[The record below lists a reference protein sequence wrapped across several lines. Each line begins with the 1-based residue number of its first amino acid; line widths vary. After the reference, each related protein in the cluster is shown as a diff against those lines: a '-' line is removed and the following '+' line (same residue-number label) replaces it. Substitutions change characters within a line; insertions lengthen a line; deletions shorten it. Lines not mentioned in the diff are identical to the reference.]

1 MKENICDRV
10 HRLQEWL
17 YEHNLQA
24 YIIPSSD
31 PHGSEYTPEHWQ
43 CRQWISGFDG
53 SAGTAVVAYNNGESA
68 SALWTDSRYFI
79 AAEDALAGTPFTL
92 MKERVEGTP
101 TIAEWLASRLGSG
114 DRVGIDGKVFAISE
128 AKALESELLKYGI
141 EVESRFS
148 APDELW
154 EDRPSLPTAPVKI
167 QPMEWAGEDVGSK
180 IRRLMDE
187 VERKGCSQMLVSQLD
202 EVAWL
207 LNLRGSDVHCN
218 PVFVSYCLVG
228 RDKTTLFC
236 DKHKIGLEVVA
247 YLSENKVNVEDYSQI
262 EDTLKQSSKTI
273 MLSPQTNVAIASV
286 CTNKDRGESVICN
299 SPISSMKSKKNES
312 EIRGMRQAMLQDGVA
327 LVKWLHWLET
337 AVPKGG
343 ETEMSI
349 DAKLT
354 ELRQAN
360 ADFEGLSFD
369 TIAAY
374 KEHGAIVHYEATKET
389 DVPLKS
395 EGLLLVD
402 TGAQYTC
409 GTTDI
414 TRTLLLGG
422 EPTDEERRVY
432 TLVLKGHIA
441 LSRLKF
447 PRHASGTQLDLAAR
461 SAMWREGYNYGH
473 GTGHGVGSHL
483 CVHEGP
489 HQIRMNYVGAPISE
503 GMTVTDEP
511 GIYLAGRFGVRIE
524 NVLLCVPYKETE
536 FGSFVG
542 FEPLT
547 LCPIDLRPIEWTMLD
562 DDEKTW
568 IDNYHALV
576 AQMLMPLI
584 DDVTDRQWLLK
595 ATRKIEERNMS

>member
-1 MKENICDRV
+1 MDKKVVCHRV
-10 HRLQEWL
+10 ERLRQWMSEHR
-17 YEHNLQA
+17 LQA
-24 YIIPSSD
+24 YIIGSGD

-53 SAGTAVVAYNNGESA
+53 SAGTAVIATEAVGA
-68 SALWTDSRYFI
+68 ALWTDSRYFLA
-79 AAEDALAGTPFTL
+79 AAEALADTPFVL

-101 TIAEWLASRLGSG
+101 SIAEWLCGGLRPG
-114 DRVGIDGKVFAISE
+114 DRVGVDGNVCALCE
-128 AKALESELLKYGI
+128 AEDLRNTLYKYGI
-141 EVESRFS
+141 ELVTSLS

-154 EDRPSLPTAPVKI
+154 EDRPALPAAPIRV
-167 QPMEWAGEDVGSK
+167 QPLMWAGEDARSK
-180 IRRLMDE
+180 IGRLMDE
-187 VERKGCSQMLVSQLD
+187 VESKGCSKILVSQLD

-218 PVFVSYCLVG
+218 PVFVSYCLVS
-228 RDKTTLFC
+228 RETTTLFC
-236 DKHKIGLEVVA
+236 DSRKITADVAA
-247 YLSENKVNVEDYSQI
+247 YLEEIDVRVI
-262 EDTLKQSSKTI
+262 EYAETESVLRQTPGKI
-273 MLSPQTNVAIASV
+273 MLSPLTNATIASV
-286 CTNKDRGESVICN
+286 CISKERGESLMAA
-299 SPISSMKSKKNES
+299 SPISPMKSRKNDS
-312 EIRGMRQAMLQDGVA
+312 EVRGMRQAMLQDGVA
-327 LVKWLHWLET
+327 LVKWLRWLEE
-337 AVPKGG
+337 AVPRGS

-354 ELRQAN
+354 ELRAEF

-374 KEHGAIVHYEATKET
+374 KEHGAIVHYEATPET
-389 DVPLKS
+389 DVPIKA

-414 TRTLLLGG
+414 TRTLLMGV
-422 EPTDEERRVY
+422 EATEEERRVY

-447 PRHASGTQLDLAAR
+447 PRNASGTQLDLAAR
-461 SAMWREGYNYGH
+461 AAMWREGYNYGH

-489 HQIRMNYVGAPISE
+489 HQIRMNYVAAPISE

-511 GIYLAGRFGVRIE
+511 GIYLAGRFGVITE

-536 FGSFVG
+536 FGIFVG

-547 LCPIDLRPIEWTMLD
+547 LCPIDLRPVDWGIITPEEKEWIN
-562 DDEKTW
+562 E
-568 IDNYHALV
+568 YHAIV
-576 AQMLMPLI
+576 AEKLMPLLA
-584 DDVTDRQWLLK
+584 DEADRQWLRK
-595 ATRKIEERNMS
+595 ATEKYSL

>member
-10 HRLQEWL
+10 QRLQEWL
-17 YEHNLQA
+17 REHDLQA

-43 CRQWISGFDG
+43 CRQWISGFGG
-53 SAGTAVVAYNNGESA
+53 SAGTAVVTCCKEEPAA
-68 SALWTDSRYFI
+68 ALWTDSRYFL
-79 AAEDALAGTPFTL
+79 AAGDALAGTPFVL

-101 TIAEWLASRLGSG
+101 AIAEWLASRLDDG

-128 AKALESELLKYGI
+128 AEALESDLLKYGI

-154 EDRPSLPTAPVKI
+154 EDRPPLPTAPIKI

-180 IRRLMDE
+180 IGRLMDE
-187 VERKGCSQMLVSQLD
+187 MERKGCTQMLVSQLD

-236 DKHKIGLEVVA
+236 DKQKIDPEVAA
-247 YLSENKVNVEDYSQI
+247 YLSENEVSVEDYSQI
-262 EDTLKQSSKTI
+262 EETLKQSRETI

-286 CTNKDRGESVICN
+286 CTNKDRGGSVICN
-299 SPISSMKSKKNES
+299 SPISAMKSKKNES

-374 KEHGAIVHYEATKET
+374 KEHGAIVHYEATTET
-389 DVPLKS
+389 DVPLKP

-422 EPTDEERRVY
+422 EPTNEERRVY

-447 PRHASGTQLDLAAR
+447 PRNASGTQLDLAAR

-489 HQIRMNYVGAPISE
+489 HQIRMNYVAAPVSE

-524 NVLLCVPYKETE
+524 NVLLCVPYTETE

-547 LCPIDLRPIEWTMLD
+547 LCPIDLRPIDWTMLD
-562 DDEKTW
+562 EEEKAW
-568 IDNYHALV
+568 IDNYHAFV
-576 AQMLMPLI
+576 AQTLMPHI
-584 DDVTDRQWLLK
+584 DNVADRQWLLR
-595 ATRKIEERNMS
+595 ATRKIEERQMS

>member
-1 MKENICDRV
+1 MSE
-10 HRLQEWL
+10 HR
-17 YEHNLQA
+17 LQA
-24 YIIPSSD
+24 YIIGSGD

-53 SAGTAVVAYNNGESA
+53 SAGTAVVATEAVGA
-68 SALWTDSRYFI
+68 ALWTDSRYFLA
-79 AAEDALAGTPFTL
+79 AAEALADTPFVL

-101 TIAEWLASRLGSG
+101 SIAKWLCSG
-114 DRVGIDGKVFAISE
+114 LRPGDCVGVDGNVCALCE
-128 AKALESELLKYGI
+128 AEDLRNTLYKYGI
-141 EVESRFS
+141 ELVTNLS

-154 EDRPSLPTAPVKI
+154 EDRPALPAAPIRV
-167 QPMEWAGEDVGSK
+167 QPLMWAGEDARSK
-180 IRRLMDE
+180 IGRLMDE
-187 VERKGCSQMLVSQLD
+187 VESKGCSKILVSQLD

-218 PVFVSYCLVG
+218 PVFVSYCLVS
-228 RDKTTLFC
+228 RETTTLFC
-236 DKHKIGLEVVA
+236 DSRKITADVAA
-247 YLSENKVNVEDYSQI
+247 YLEEIDVRVAEYAETESVLRHTPGK
-262 EDTLKQSSKTI
+262 I
-273 MLSPQTNVAIASV
+273 MLSPLTNATIASV
-286 CTNKDRGESVICN
+286 CISKERGESLVCN
-299 SPISSMKSKKNES
+299 SPISPMKSRKNDS
-312 EIRGMRQAMLQDGVA
+312 EVRGMRQAMLQDGVA
-327 LVKWLHWLET
+327 LVKWLRWLEE
-337 AVPKGG
+337 AVPRGG

-354 ELRQAN
+354 ELRAEF

-374 KEHGAIVHYEATKET
+374 KEHGAIVHYEATPET
-389 DVPLKS
+389 DVPIKV

-414 TRTLLLGG
+414 TRTLLMGA
-422 EPTDEERRVY
+422 EATEEERRVY

-447 PRHASGTQLDLAAR
+447 PRNASGTQLDLAAR
-461 SAMWREGYNYGH
+461 AAMWREGYNYGH

-489 HQIRMNYVGAPISE
+489 HQIRMNYVAAPISE
-503 GMTVTDEP
+503 GVTVTDEP
-511 GIYLAGRFGVRIE
+511 GIYLAGRFGVRTE

-536 FGSFVG
+536 FGIFVG

-547 LCPIDLRPIEWTMLD
+547 LCPIDLRPVDWGIITPE
-562 DDEKTW
+562 EKDW
-568 IDNYHALV
+568 INEYHALV
-576 AQMLMPLI
+576 AEKLMPLLA
-584 DDVTDRQWLLK
+584 DEADRQWLRK
-595 ATRKIEERNMS
+595 ATEKCSL